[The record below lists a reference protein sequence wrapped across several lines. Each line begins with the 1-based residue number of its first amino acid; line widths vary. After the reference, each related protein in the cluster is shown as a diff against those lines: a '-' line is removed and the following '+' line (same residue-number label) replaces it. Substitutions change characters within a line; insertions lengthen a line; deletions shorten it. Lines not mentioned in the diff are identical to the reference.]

1 MTSVP
6 TPFTAELAPVLE
18 VQTRAQ
24 LLAAEAVLAHLS
36 GRAPLRIERV
46 TRQGVQYMLAPDP
59 QAMQSN
65 RGLLEDVVMTAL
77 AQQEAATLLNVPT
90 VQTDSGRD
98 AAALLRAG
106 LTEPDEQAVSAEY
119 LRVLRAR
126 TRAALRR
133 SWAEIQVVAAG
144 LLEHGE
150 LDAEALR
157 YRVQCAQGIRGTLLN

>member
-1 MTSVP
+1 MTGVP
-6 TPFTAELAPVLE
+6 THLTTEVAPILN
-18 VQTRAQ
+18 VQAQVQ

-36 GRAPLRIERV
+36 GRASLRVEKV
-46 TRQGVQYMLAPDP
+46 KNHKVLYALEPDLH
-59 QAMQSN
+59 ALQSN

-77 AQQEAATLLNVPT
+77 AQQEAAKLLDVAT

-98 AAALLRAG
+98 AAALLCAG
-106 LTEPDEQAVSAEY
+106 LTEPDEQAVSADY

-126 TRAALRR
+126 TRATLRC

-150 LDAEALR
+150 LDADALK